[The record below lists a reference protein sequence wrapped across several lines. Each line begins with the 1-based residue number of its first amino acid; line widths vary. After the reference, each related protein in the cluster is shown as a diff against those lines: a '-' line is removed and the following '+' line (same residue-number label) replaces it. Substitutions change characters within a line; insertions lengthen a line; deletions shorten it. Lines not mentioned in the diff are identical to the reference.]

1 MNVQD
6 VMTRSPRTCRGNDS
20 LVTAAKVLW
29 DLDCGVVPVV
39 DDAGRPIGVV
49 TDRDCCMAAY
59 TRGLR
64 LDEIPV
70 AAAMAKVVFTVRADA
85 PVTAAIETMRG
96 KQVRRLPVV
105 DAQGKLCGIVS
116 SADLVARAGKANLA
130 SPVLEMLAAIG
141 APRSTAASNTA
152 ASSTVASST
161 AATSRE
167 ASAVVVPKAPAGV
180 PTPVAPAKEP
190 ATATGSQASGST
202 SGSASRSDKDTP
214 RGKKK

>member
-141 APRSTAASNTA
+141 APRSTAASNPAT
-152 ASSTVASST
+152 S

-190 ATATGSQASGST
+190 ATATGTPGSGST